1 MEQTQQEYYREK
13 LLGLRAE
20 LEDQIAQTAEE
31 RAPVTVDGRMGR
43 VSRGDAMQVQQMA
56 IETNRRREQQLLRI
70 QTALERIK
78 TGTYSLCGRCQQPI
92 ASARLDA
99 MPDVVMCV
107 NCAGTG
113 ARR

>member
-1 MEQTQQEYYREK
+1 MEKNHQAYYREK
-13 LLGLRAE
+13 LLALRTE
-20 LEDQIAQTAEE
+20 LEAQIAQTAEE

-43 VSRGDAMQVQQMA
+43 ISRGDAMQVQQMA
-56 IETNRRREQQLLRI
+56 IETNRRREQQLSRI
-70 QTALERIK
+70 QTALERMRS
-78 TGTYSLCGRCQQPI
+78 GTYGLCGRCQQPI
-92 ASARLDA
+92 AAARLDA